1 MLETVSRRFSN
12 GQKQKQAYLEK
23 NTYTKLMKYGKEQ
36 KTTIF
41 VVITTAFITTFT
53 GSALNLSI
61 PDMGHDFH
69 VSASVVGWLVTAYM
83 LAVAALSVPFGRIAD
98 LTCRKRI
105 LVIGILVFGASSG
118 AAVFGVSMWM
128 LILLRITQGIGG
140 AMIFS
145 TNTAVLISAFP
156 GKERGK
162 VLGYSI
168 ASTYVGLSAGP
179 VAGGFLNYHLGWRSI
194 FAATAAISLLVLVIA
209 WLKLPKDGPER
220 KEAGSDA
227 PGQYD
232 ALGQLLYV
240 GMIVLTMYGLSEL
253 GKGITPYGLTALGLL
268 LGVFFVRRELRVG
281 SPVVQVRMFKSNI
294 AYSFSN
300 LAALLNYGA
309 TFAIGYLM
317 SIYLQVVMGYSSQ
330 TSGLILI
337 VQPAIMA
344 VLSPYAGRLSD
355 RVSPFKLASFGMAL
369 CAAGVLVFAFVGLH
383 TPLWVILA
391 ALVVT
396 GVGFAFFSSPNTNAI
411 MACVEQ
417 QDYGVASSILATMRS
432 IGHTA
437 SMVIV
442 TLIVSRYMG
451 SQLLADAEPELLIKT
466 MHAAFL
472 IFTAICAAGVFISL
486 KRKTEDADRA
496 TGKR

>member
-1 MLETVSRRFSN
+1 
-12 GQKQKQAYLEK
+12 
-23 NTYTKLMKYGKEQ
+23 MKYEKEQ

-61 PDMGHDFH
+61 PDMGQYFH
-69 VSASVVGWLVTAYM
+69 VSASFVGWLVTAYM
-83 LAVAALSVPFGRIAD
+83 LTVAALSVPFGRIAD

-105 LVIGILVFGASSG
+105 LVIGILIFSLSSA
-118 AAVFGVSMWM
+118 AAVFGFSMWM

-179 VAGGFLNYHLGWRSI
+179 VAGGFLNYNLGWRSI
-194 FAATAAISLLVLVIA
+194 FAVTAAISIIVLVIA
-209 WLKLPKDGPER
+209 WSKLP
-220 KEAGSDA
+220 GSDCEHKERGFDI
-227 PGQYD
+227 PGNV
-232 ALGQLLYV
+232 LYI

-253 GKGITPYGLTALGLL
+253 RMQLLPIALLVCGLALG
-268 LGVFFVRRELRVG
+268 VIFVIHELKTAD
-281 SPVVQVRMFKSNI
+281 PVVQVRIFKQNI

-330 TSGLILI
+330 AAGLILI
-337 VQPAIMA
+337 VQPGLMA

-355 RVSPFKLASFGMAL
+355 RISPFKLASFGMGL
-369 CAAGVLVFAFVGLH
+369 CAAGVLICAFVGLK
-383 TPLWVILA
+383 TPLWAVIA
-391 ALVVT
+391 ALTIT
-396 GVGFAFFSSPNTNAI
+396 GIGFAFFSSPNTNAV

-432 IGHTA
+432 IGHTS

-442 TLIVSRYMG
+442 TVIVGRYMG
-451 SQLLADAEPELLIKT
+451 NKALTDAEPALLIKT
-466 MHAAFL
+466 MHTAFL
-472 IFTAICAAGVFISL
+472 IFAVICTAGVFISL
-486 KRKTEDADRA
+486 KRKA
-496 TGKR
+496 